1 MSYLS
6 NPSLAQLHTNPLGA
20 EVKRILI
27 IDDSQNIRK
36 ILSHKFT
43 RDGYI
48 VDTASNGEE
57 GLKKLLE
64 ENYSVA
70 ILDNDMPKLNGL
82 KLYLKIRKEGLSIKD
97 HIIFYTGSACTDLH
111 QYLKRIKV
119 PYLIKPAPLRKL
131 KKYVE
136 EHCCEV
142 Q

>member
-1 MSYLS
+1 LVVDD
-6 NPSLAQLHTNPLGA
+6 
-20 EVKRILI
+20 EVSVCQMLQRFLEKK
-27 IDDSQNIRK
+27 D
-36 ILSHKFT
+36 
-43 RDGYI
+43 YE
-48 VDTASNGEE
+48 VATASNGEE

-119 PYLIKPAPLRKL
+119 PYLIKPTPLSKL

-136 EHCCEV
+136 EHCCEP